1 MKQYTG
7 MVRWG
12 GPDRD
17 TRRGWEKVAC
27 MVISMRKMAVDQAGR
42 ISAITASG
50 ELGRRIR
57 DMGLVPGTEI
67 LIVGR
72 APLVDPVAVRMKGF
86 TLSLRN
92 NEADYIDVE
101 AL

>member
-1 MKQYTG
+1 
-7 MVRWG
+7 
-12 GPDRD
+12 
-17 TRRGWEKVAC
+17 
-27 MVISMRKMAVDQAGR
+27 MVISMRKMAVDQPGR
-42 ISAITASG
+42 IAAITASG

-67 LIVGR
+67 MVVGR

-92 NEADYIDVE
+92 NEADFIDVE

>member
-1 MKQYTG
+1 
-7 MVRWG
+7 
-12 GPDRD
+12 
-17 TRRGWEKVAC
+17 
-27 MVISMRKMAVDQAGR
+27 MVISMRKMAVDQPGR
-42 ISAITASG
+42 IAAITASG

-57 DMGLVPGTEI
+57 YMGLVPGTEI
-67 LIVGR
+67 MIVGR

-92 NEADYIDVE
+92 NEADSIDVE

>member
-1 MKQYTG
+1 L
-7 MVRWG
+7 
-12 GPDRD
+12 
-17 TRRGWEKVAC
+17 
-27 MVISMRKMAVDQAGR
+27 VISILRNMARSNQPGR
-42 ISAITASG
+42 LPHYRQRRTA
-50 ELGRRIR
+50 LRRIR

-67 LIVGR
+67 MIVGR

-92 NEADYIDVE
+92 KEADSIDVE

>member
-1 MKQYTG
+1 
-7 MVRWG
+7 
-12 GPDRD
+12 
-17 TRRGWEKVAC
+17 
-27 MVISMRKMAVDQAGR
+27 MVISMRKMAVDQPGR

-67 LIVGR
+67 MIVGR

-92 NEADYIDVE
+92 KEADSIDVE

>member
-1 MKQYTG
+1 
-7 MVRWG
+7 
-12 GPDRD
+12 
-17 TRRGWEKVAC
+17 
-27 MVISMRKMAVDQAGR
+27 MVISMRKMAVDQPGR
-42 ISAITASG
+42 IAAITASG

-67 LIVGR
+67 MIVGR

-92 NEADYIDVE
+92 NEADSIDVE

>member
-1 MKQYTG
+1 
-7 MVRWG
+7 
-12 GPDRD
+12 
-17 TRRGWEKVAC
+17 

-57 DMGLVPGTEI
+57 DMGLVPGTEV